1 MKEIIKDNLKHASII
16 ALGVMT
22 GRIITQV
29 GKKAPLQEIMQSAHV
44 SLMTGFIT
52 AFIILLILDVVT
64 QRRK

>member
-1 MKEIIKDNLKHASII
+1 MKEIIKDNLKHASIV

-29 GKKAPLQEIMQSAHV
+29 VKKAPLQQIMQSAHV

-52 AFIILLILDVVT
+52 EFILF
-64 QRRK
+64 